1 MDSIT
6 DTFFVLL
13 FTLSWIGAISLT
25 VILLK
30 NLAFMSDYVVE
41 DMEEKASIVISDAGG
56 TEDEIILVDGY
67 SVYSAIANTPSTITY
82 SITVG
87 DQTITNSMLRSYE
100 SQNAS
105 SLRALREQI
114 VNLHG
119 KYRRSY
125 KYDNDCN
132 LIKISYSY

>member
-13 FTLSWIGAISLT
+13 FALSWVGAITLT

-30 NLAFMSDYVVE
+30 NLSFMSDFVVE

-56 TEDEIILVDGY
+56 TEDDIILVDGY
-67 SVYSAIANTPSTITY
+67 SVYSTIANTPSTISYT
-82 SITVG
+82 ITVG
-87 DQTITNSMLRSYE
+87 NRDISNDMLRSYE

-105 SLRALREQI
+105 SLRTLREQI